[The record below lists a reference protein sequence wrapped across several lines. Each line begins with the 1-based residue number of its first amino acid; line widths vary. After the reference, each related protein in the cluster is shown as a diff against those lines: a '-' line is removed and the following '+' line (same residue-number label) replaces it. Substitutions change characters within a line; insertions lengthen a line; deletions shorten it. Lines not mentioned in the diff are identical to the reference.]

1 VKDKT
6 YILGLMML
14 HEFKTKVETFLKET
28 GISPSFLGRKA
39 LNDPGFVFGLR
50 NGLEPRE
57 STRAKVLKEMREL
70 RAERD
75 AA

>member
-1 VKDKT
+1 MKDKT

-57 STRAKVLKEMREL
+57 STRAKVLRWMDKAQQDRS
-70 RAERD
+70 